1 MDLNDL
7 RSLTTV
13 LMFVAF
19 IGIVAWAWVGK
30 RRESFD
36 AAAQLPFVES
46 QGDAVAASAPQGDK
60 K

>member
-19 IGIVAWAWVGK
+19 IGIVVWAWAGK
-30 RRESFD
+30 RRDSFD
-36 AAAQLPFVES
+36 AAAQLPFIDS
-46 QGDAVAASAPQGDK
+46 PGDGVAASARQGDK